1 MYDSVDKLIEAIGDR
16 RGTVRLWVVLAV
28 DQQSLGRGRT
38 RLLPAARI
46 RAEAE
51 VLKDPASS
59 RLDTETLEADEFV
72 PHDRSARD
80 RVRAIER
87 ICEANGLNF
96 IYGRRPSVVRVG

>member
-1 MYDSVDKLIEAIGDR
+1 
-16 RGTVRLWVVLAV
+16 
-28 DQQSLGRGRT
+28 
-38 RLLPAARI
+38 
-46 RAEAE
+46 
-51 VLKDPASS
+51 LKDPASS